1 MLALPALYERA
12 IAEAAK
18 RKFAGD
24 PTAESALRAFW
35 TGYIDTLVGSP
46 PHSTIQC
53 NITNYRNVSE
63 LQRIGEAGKTVFTRA
78 SRSVP
83 GSGEVWARFIRF
95 LVGNDLWPSKH
106 TNLDSFRSP
115 KRMRT
120 TPWTGESLFQV
131 SRIQWPRLLDSL
143 TARGEGLYTRGLATG
158 LIQKDVEQ
166 IVAIVLARA
175 GAERR
180 KAEANPEGD
189 IVYRF

>member
-1 MLALPALYERA
+1 
-12 IAEAAK
+12 
-18 RKFAGD
+18 
-24 PTAESALRAFW
+24 
-35 TGYIDTLVGSP
+35 
-46 PHSTIQC
+46 
-53 NITNYRNVSE
+53 
-63 LQRIGEAGKTVFTRA
+63 
-78 SRSVP
+78 
-83 GSGEVWARFIRF
+83 
-95 LVGNDLWPSKH
+95 
-106 TNLDSFRSP
+106 
-115 KRMRT
+115 MRT